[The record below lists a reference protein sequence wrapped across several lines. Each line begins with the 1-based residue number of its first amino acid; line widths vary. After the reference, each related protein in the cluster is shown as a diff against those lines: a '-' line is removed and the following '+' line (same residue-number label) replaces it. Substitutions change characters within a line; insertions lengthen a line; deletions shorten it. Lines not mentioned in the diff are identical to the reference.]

1 MYTTKEYM
9 DSFDKNFCDEVI
21 SVRKKTGKA
30 LKDIVGKEYEN
41 HRQVVWESM
50 GFTFRKRL
58 FDKNLSAFN
67 ADGYVYD
74 DKDKLLVIEEAKGH
88 YVDSCFL
95 ERALGSFTK
104 QIRAFLKNGWS
115 HEEIPYFVLSST
127 TTYRGYEKKLE
138 EYLDIFLDANPIK
151 QLIRQRVRYFAVTP
165 SDRIK
170 PTGWLQNTN
179 RPVSR
184 TEATKSL
191 VQNELNFM
199 KELQG
204 RS

>member
-9 DSFDKNFCDEVI
+9 DSFEKNFCDEVI
-21 SVRKKTGKA
+21 SVSKETGKA

-41 HRQVVWESM
+41 HRRVVWESV
-50 GFTFRKRL
+50 GGLTFHKRL
-58 FDKNLSAFN
+58 LDKSLSAFN
-67 ADGYVYD
+67 ADGYIYG
-74 DKDKLLVIEEAKGH
+74 KNDKLLVIEEAKGH

-104 QIRAFLKNGWS
+104 QIRAFLKNGWT
-115 HEEIPYFVLSST
+115 EKEIPYFVLSST
-127 TTYRGYEKKLE
+127 TTYRGYEKKFE

-151 QLIRQRVRYFAVTP
+151 QLIRRKVRYFTVTP

-170 PTGWLQNTN
+170 PAGWFQNTN

-184 TEATKSL
+184 TAATKSL

-199 KELQG
+199 KGL
-204 RS
+204 